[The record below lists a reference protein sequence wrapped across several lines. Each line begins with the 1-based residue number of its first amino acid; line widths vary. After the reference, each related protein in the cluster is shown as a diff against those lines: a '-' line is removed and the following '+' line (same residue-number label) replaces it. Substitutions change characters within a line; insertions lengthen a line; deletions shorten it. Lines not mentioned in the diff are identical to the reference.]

1 MKSTDVISL
10 HQQKEIKV
18 KIVYKKR
25 IILLVLQRLKIV
37 RIIKKE
43 SLVLIEEVKD

>member
-18 KIVYKKR
+18 KIVYKKKDN
-25 IILLVLQRLKIV
+25 ITGVTK
-37 RIIKKE
+37 
-43 SLVLIEEVKD
+43 VKDCKDN